1 MCCALLAFLFVCMW
15 HKIVT
20 AQECLAWRPCC
31 SYPHCFKAK
40 SSGPHKPRFW
50 SSDFSGQAASLL
62 QLLHSPAQGPDA
74 RAQFGAHAV
83 STGGHML
90 LHMFLIH
97 IAPS

>member
-40 SSGPHKPRFW
+40 SSGPHKP
-50 SSDFSGQAASLL
+50 SLTL
-62 QLLHSPAQGPDA
+62 NFLHKVTMQG
-74 RAQFGAHAV
+74 FGL
-83 STGGHML
+83 SKGPCLPG
-90 LHMFLIH
+90 ISK
-97 IAPS
+97 APGLPI